1 MAAVLAADGFEVV
14 GLDTGYF
21 EECSMGPAIEDFEAV
36 RKDVSDLTA
45 ADLDNFDAVVHLAA
59 LSNDPIGE
67 LHPEWTYDINHRG
80 SVQLAK
86 TARDAGVTRFL
97 FSSSCSVFGASGE
110 ERATEI
116 SRLSPLSSYGVSK
129 VRTEEDLD
137 RLAGPSFSPVYLRN
151 ATAQCFSPSM
161 RLDLRPEQPVGL
173 GVHYGTHPNHERWNA
188 LATDDSC

>member
-45 ADLDNFDAVVHLAA
+45 ADLDNFDAVV
-59 LSNDPIGE
+59 
-67 LHPEWTYDINHRG
+67 
-80 SVQLAK
+80 
-86 TARDAGVTRFL
+86 
-97 FSSSCSVFGASGE
+97 SSSCSVFGASGE